1 MKYCVEEV
9 GLDGNECQFVALEMS
24 IHPNI
29 IQSGG
34 SGVKTVKNNL
44 SLTANTS
51 QKWTLNITFSFQVC

>member
-9 GLDGNECQFVALEMS
+9 GLDGNGCQFVALEMS

-34 SGVKTVKNNL
+34 SGVKTMKNTPN
-44 SLTANTS
+44 LTAQTS
-51 QKWTLNITFSFQVC
+51 HIMT